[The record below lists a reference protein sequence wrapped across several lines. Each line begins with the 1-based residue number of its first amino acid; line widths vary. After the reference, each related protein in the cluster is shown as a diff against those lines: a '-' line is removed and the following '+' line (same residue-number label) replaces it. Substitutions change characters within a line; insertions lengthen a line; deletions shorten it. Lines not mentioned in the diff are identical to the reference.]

1 MKEKLK
7 QLPQSPGVYMM
18 CDSLGNIIYVGK
30 AKNLKSR
37 ISQYFYDQK
46 DRDPKVADMIKHIHT
61 FHYQT
66 TDTELDAFIEECR
79 LIKELKPRYNSQ
91 MKNTKKYIYLR
102 IADEQYPQVTVTNEI
117 LDNGG
122 SYNGPFTSSRGV
134 ENVIRYLNDF
144 YPLRKCLTP
153 KLVKRHNGCL
163 FMQLGSCLG
172 VCTGQVKTEEYW
184 TYIEKI
190 QQLLNGKNQ
199 SAIQD
204 LVKKID
210 IAIENLN
217 FEKASEYR
225 EYYKGLSHVINKQ
238 RLVNQSSKNRNILA
252 VEFMGSSQAKLFFIK
267 GNQLL
272 SGKVISTQIDKTEMK
287 QAFLQIIRKVYL
299 TTELQEDCK
308 LTERDIDEAQII
320 FSYLKKN
327 RKRVLTFSIPITKLK
342 SEKTLDTA
350 VQKIIAQITQRIN

>member
-37 ISQYFYDQK
+37 VSQYFYDQK
-46 DRDPKVADMIKHIHT
+46 DRDPKVADMIKHIDS
-61 FHYQT
+61 FHYKI
-66 TDTELDAFIEECR
+66 TDTELDALIEECR

-102 IADEQYPQVTVTNEI
+102 IADEQYPRVTVTNEI

-122 SYNGPFTSSRGV
+122 SYYGPFTSLQGV
-134 ENVIRYLNDF
+134 ENVIAYLNDF

-153 KLVKRHNGCL
+153 QLVKRVNGCL

-172 VCTGQVKTEEYW
+172 VCTGQVRAEEYGI
-184 TYIEKI
+184 YIEKI
-190 QQLLNGKNQ
+190 QQLLSGKDQ

-204 LVKKID
+204 LANKLD
-210 IAIENLN
+210 TAIENLK
-217 FEKASEYR
+217 FEKASVYR

-252 VEFMGSSQAKLFFIK
+252 VEFMGRSLAKLFFIK
-267 GNQLL
+267 GNRLL
-272 SGKVISTQIDKTEMK
+272 CGKVISTKIDRTEMK
-287 QAFLQIIRKVYL
+287 QAFNQMIRREFL
-299 TTELQEDCK
+299 APEPQELSK
-308 LTERDIDEAQII
+308 LTEKDIDEAQII
-320 FSYLKKN
+320 FSYLKKY
-327 RKRVLTFSIPITKLK
+327 RKRVLTFWIPVTKFK
-342 SEKTLDTA
+342 SDKTLDTA
-350 VQKIIAQITQRIN
+350 VQKIIDQIINK

>member
-18 CDSLGNIIYVGK
+18 YDSLGNIIYVGK

-37 ISQYFYDQK
+37 VSQYFYDQR
-46 DRDPKVADMIKHIHT
+46 DRDPKVADMIKHIHS
-61 FHYQT
+61 FHYQI

-91 MKNTKKYIYLR
+91 MKNNKKYIYLR
-102 IADEQYPQVTVTNEI
+102 NADEQYPRVTVTNEI
-117 LDNGG
+117 LDSG
-122 SYNGPFTSSRGV
+122 SYYGPFTSPQGV
-134 ENVIRYLNDF
+134 ENVIRHLNDF

-190 QQLLNGKNQ
+190 QQLLNGKDQ
-199 SAIQD
+199 SAIRN

-210 IAIENLN
+210 IAIENLK

-225 EYYKGLSHVINKQ
+225 EYYKGLRHVINKQ

-252 VEFMGSSQAKLFFIK
+252 VELMGRSQAKLFFIK
-267 GNQLL
+267 GNRLL

-287 QAFLQIIRKVYL
+287 QAFLQIIRKGYL
-299 TTELQEDCK
+299 TTELQEDYK

-327 RKRVLTFSIPITKLK
+327 RKQVLTFSIPVAKLK
-342 SEKTLDTA
+342 SEKALETS
-350 VQKIIAQITQRIN
+350 VQKIIDQITQRIN

>member
-1 MKEKLK
+1 
-7 QLPQSPGVYMM
+7 MM
-18 CDSLGNIIYVGK
+18 YDSLGNIIYVGK

-37 ISQYFYDQK
+37 VSQYFYDQK
-46 DRDPKVADMIKHIHT
+46 DRDPKVADMIKHIHS
-61 FHYQT
+61 FHYQI

-79 LIKELKPRYNSQ
+79 LIKELKPLYNSQ

-102 IADEQYPQVTVTNEI
+102 IADEQYPQVTITNEI

-122 SYNGPFTSSRGV
+122 SYYGPFTSSHGV
-134 ENVIRYLNDF
+134 ENVIAYLNDF

-153 KLVKRHNGCL
+153 KLVKRNNGCL

-184 TYIEKI
+184 MHIERI
-190 QQLLNGKNQ
+190 QQLLSGKDQ
-199 SAIQD
+199 TTIQD
-204 LVKKID
+204 LANKID
-210 IAIENLN
+210 TAIENLK

-252 VEFMGSSQAKLFFIK
+252 IEFMDRSQVKLFMIK
-267 GNQLL
+267 GYLLL
-272 SGKVISTQIDKTEMK
+272 SGKVISTQIDKAEMM
-287 QAFLQIIRKVYL
+287 QSFVQIIRKGYL

-308 LTERDIDEAQII
+308 LTDRDIHEAQII

-327 RKRVLTFSIPITKLK
+327 RKRILTFSIPVSKLK
-342 SEKTLDTA
+342 SEKALDTT
-350 VQKIIAQITQRIN
+350 VQKIIDQITQRIN